1 MMLMTA
7 GFAPECGMPDP
18 DLNETILRLLD
29 DARSAVSRDP
39 HSADRYLEQA
49 TRLLRNVRSVGP
61 VPGGLAPW
69 QMRVVREYILAHL
82 GGTLSVR
89 DLASVA
95 RLSHRHFARA
105 FKASFGLAP
114 HAFVMSRRVERA
126 KTLILETGLP
136 LSEIAL
142 ASGFSDQS
150 HLTRLFSRVEG
161 VTPAAWRRC
170 NAAGSAPEEREGT
183 NGPK

>member
-1 MMLMTA
+1 MA
-7 GFAPECGMPDP
+7 V
-18 DLNETILRLLD
+18 LNGTILRLLA

-49 TRLLRNVRSVGP
+49 TRLLRGEYSVGP

-69 QMRVVREYILAHL
+69 QMRVVREHIMAHL
-82 GGTLSVR
+82 SGRLSVR

-114 HAFVMSRRVERA
+114 HAFVMGR
-126 KTLILETGLP
+126 
-136 LSEIAL
+136 
-142 ASGFSDQS
+142 
-150 HLTRLFSRVEG
+150 RVEG
-161 VTPAAWRRC
+161 VTPAAWRRRH
-170 NAAGSAPEEREGT
+170 AVG
-183 NGPK
+183 

>member
-1 MMLMTA
+1 MTV
-7 GFAPECGMPDP
+7 
-18 DLNETILRLLD
+18 LNGTILRLLA

-49 TRLLRNVRSVGP
+49 TRLLRGEHSVGP

-69 QMRVVREYILAHL
+69 QMRVVREHIMAQLS
-82 GGTLSVR
+82 GRLSVR

-114 HAFVMSRRVERA
+114 HAFVMDRRVERA
-126 KTLILETGLP
+126 KELILDSGLP
-136 LSEIAL
+136 LSEVAL
-142 ASGFSDQS
+142 ACGFSDQS

-170 NAAGSAPEEREGT
+170 NAAG
-183 NGPK
+183 

>member
-1 MMLMTA
+1 
-7 GFAPECGMPDP
+7 MPA
-18 DLNETILRLLD
+18 LNGTILRLLD

-49 TRLLRNVRSVGP
+49 TRLLRGESSVGP

-69 QMRVVREYILAHL
+69 QARVVREHIMAHL
-82 GGTLSVR
+82 SGRLSVR

-114 HAFVMSRRVERA
+114 HAFVMGRRVERA
-126 KTLILETGLP
+126 KELILDSGLP
-136 LSEIAL
+136 LSEVAL
-142 ASGFSDQS
+142 ACGFSDQS

-170 NAAGSAPEEREGT
+170 NAAG
-183 NGPK
+183 